1 MVSVRRTRVLR
12 DSVSEATDWST
23 FEMGKSPVYWDAK
36 PTAVRAA
43 CKTNESD
50 VHAEGK
56 TRQQAD
62 RAHVDPKTKGE
73 LLTIYFNPK
82 VNNVLEGESI
92 AFNGGFN
99 GPFMCGG
106 APRPMTKKD
115 RGPACDPLY
124 SIRINVP
131 KHALWLEFSFTDGQE
146 WDEGYKLKFLVPEN
160 HRGQSLDFFNQ
171 ELAKEM
177 SEEDACYHAIF
188 PDAVSE
194 PDSLFLGGSM
204 SIGMSC
210 DLDVVPGCR
219 DPDSPNYDPFA
230 TIDDDTCEEEF

>member
-1 MVSVRRTRVLR
+1 MRRTHVPRG
-12 DSVSEATDWST
+12 SVPEATDWST

-36 PTAVRAA
+36 PTA
-43 CKTNESD
+43 
-50 VHAEGK
+50 
-56 TRQQAD
+56 
-62 RAHVDPKTKGE
+62 GE

-82 VNNVLEGESI
+82 VNNVLEGDSI

-131 KHALWLEFSFTDGQE
+131 KHAVWLEFSFTDGQE
-146 WDEGYKLKFLVPEN
+146 WDEGYKLKFLVPAN
-160 HRGQSLDFFNQ
+160 HRGQSLEFFNK

-188 PDAVSE
+188 PDPVSE